1 MKYYSNYIFRIICLC
16 MVLTACSEDTSST
29 YSYDANLISMI
40 VADNAN
46 LSLLNV
52 ANKRTGAYELL
63 LEKGPYTLLAPSDA
77 AFSLAGYTASA
88 DVNTIGLSKL
98 TKIMSYHVLDGVY
111 DLNKLP
117 FIFNQEIH
125 AHDGGKLFVTR
136 WIKGQDT
143 IITVNGATVKPT
155 LKKATNGN
163 LQVIDHLLEP
173 YLFDYLNDALSN
185 ESDLTL
191 FYQAIH
197 RTKFQQLLSQPGIY
211 TIYAPDNAAMVAYG
225 LSSLQLINEKSVD
238 ELEELVSYH
247 IVPDRRFVYDY
258 ILTTTGTQTSET
270 MLNGDNVSVILL
282 KDQTTSGSYTGIKIQ
297 GIRNT
302 SASNLTRENMLAGNG
317 VLHIIDQVL
326 LN

>member
-1 MKYYSNYIFRIICLC
+1 MA
-16 MVLTACSEDTSST
+16 LTACSDNQSST
-29 YSYDANLISMI
+29 YSYDGNLISMI

-46 LSLLNV
+46 LSLLHV
-52 ANKRTGAYELL
+52 ANKRTGMYDLL

-77 AFSLAGYTASA
+77 AFNLAGYTKSA

-98 TKIMSYHVLDGVY
+98 TKIMGYHVLDGVY

-117 FIFNQEIH
+117 FLFNQEIH
-125 AHDGGKLFVTR
+125 AHNGGKMFVTR

-143 IITVNGATVKPT
+143 IITVNGAKVKPM

-185 ESDLTL
+185 EPDLTL

-197 RTKFQQLLSQPGIY
+197 RTKLQQVLSQPGTY
-211 TIYAPDNAAMVAYG
+211 TIYAPNNAAMAAYG
-225 LSSLQLINEKSVD
+225 LSSLQLINAKSVD

-258 ILTTTGTQTSET
+258 VLTTTGTRTSET
-270 MLNGDNVSVILL
+270 MLNGDNVAVTLIQ
-282 KDQTTSGSYTGIKIQ
+282 DPTAPGSFTGIAIQ
-297 GIRNT
+297 GIRNA
-302 SASNLTRENMLAGNG
+302 SRSNLTRENMLAGNG

>member
-1 MKYYSNYIFRIICLC
+1 MKYYSKYIFCAICLC
-16 MVLTACSEDTSST
+16 MVLTACDDDTSST

-46 LSLLNV
+46 LSLLND
-52 ANKRTGAYELL
+52 ANERTGTYELL

-77 AFSLAGYTASA
+77 AFNLAGYTE
-88 DVNTIGLSKL
+88 VNTIGLSKL
-98 TKIMSYHVLDGVY
+98 TKMMNYHVLDGAY

-117 FIFNQEIH
+117 FLFNQEIH
-125 AHDGGKLFVTR
+125 AHNGGKLFVTR
-136 WIKGQDT
+136 WVKGQDT

-197 RTKFQQLLSQPGIY
+197 RTKFQQLLSQPGTY

-270 MLNGDNVSVILL
+270 MLNGDNVSVTLL
-282 KDQTTSGSYTGIKIQ
+282 KDETTSGSYNGIAIQ

-302 SASNLTRENMLAGNG
+302 SRSNLTRENILAGNG